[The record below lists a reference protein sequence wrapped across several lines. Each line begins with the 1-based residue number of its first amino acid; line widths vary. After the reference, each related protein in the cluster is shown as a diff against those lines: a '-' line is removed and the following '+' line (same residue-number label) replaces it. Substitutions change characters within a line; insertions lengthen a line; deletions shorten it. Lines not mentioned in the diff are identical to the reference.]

1 MLNYSMQTFDQL
13 AKQLNLTSEQRT
25 AIEAYCNELA
35 VELLESIKQDNV
47 VNFDETI
54 KSLNSQE

>member
-1 MLNYSMQTFDQL
+1 MQKFDEL
-13 AKQLNLTSEQRT
+13 AKQLNLTPEQKA

-54 KSLNSQE
+54 KSLNSQ

>member
-1 MLNYSMQTFDQL
+1 MQTFDQL
-13 AKQLNLTSEQRT
+13 AKQLNLTPEQRT